1 MDEWQYNRWF
11 EDIVKR
17 KWNNYVITRSS
28 LFTLKKKLKCLK
40 QYWIIWNK
48 EVFGDV
54 KLNKENIITKIND
67 LDKLDE
73 ESCLNEEKKKKR
85 KQLFVELRN
94 LSLR

>member
-1 MDEWQYNRWF
+1 
-11 EDIVKR
+11 
-17 KWNNYVITRSS
+17 
-28 LFTLKKKLKCLK
+28 
-40 QYWIIWNK
+40 
-48 EVFGDV
+48 
-54 KLNKENIITKIND
+54 LNKENIITKIND